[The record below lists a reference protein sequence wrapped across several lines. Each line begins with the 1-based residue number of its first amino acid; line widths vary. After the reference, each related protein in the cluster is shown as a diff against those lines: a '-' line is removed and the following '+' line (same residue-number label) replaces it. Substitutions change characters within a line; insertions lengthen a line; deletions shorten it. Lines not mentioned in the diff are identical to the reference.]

1 MKLLNLALIACAT
14 ASLAACSSEKKSKDA
29 SDKDS
34 VTESGYV
41 IEKVSSKDSIA
52 VDSCKAVADCSI
64 DYIKAS
70 GDNKTV
76 ADSTSAWIR
85 NILAVDKSVTMGAPL
100 AKSVVDSHLQSSKE
114 ELTDWVKEI
123 AKYPDDNY
131 PPMSYEFSYS
141 VKPVALTPSYVTMLY
156 NSYVYMGGAH
166 GGAES
171 VGQTFSTKSGL
182 KLTLD
187 NMFKPESKDAVLE
200 LVEQGLMKQYFKVS
214 DIKEFENELLLN
226 GDPLPFPANTPYFE
240 DGGVCFLYQ
249 QYEIAPYAAGM
260 PACVIPFKTLE
271 PYFSDLALGVIY
283 AE

>member
-14 ASLAACSSEKKSKDA
+14 ASLAACSSGKNSKDA

-76 ADSTSAWIR
+76 ADSTAAWIR
-85 NILAVDKSVTMGAPL
+85 NILAADKSVTMGAPL

-114 ELTDWVKEI
+114 ELTEWVKEI

-131 PPMSYEFSYS
+131 PPVSYEFSYN
-141 VKPVALTPSYVTMLY
+141 VKPLALTPSYVTMLY

-171 VGQTFSTKSGL
+171 VGQTFATKSGQ

-187 NMFKPESKDAVLE
+187 NMFKPESKDAVLA
-200 LVEQGLMKQYFKVS
+200 LVKKELMKQYFKVS
-214 DIKEFENELLLN
+214 DVKEFENELLLN
-226 GDPLPFPANTPYFE
+226 GDPLPFPANAPYFE

-249 QYEIAPYAAGM
+249 QYEIAPYASGM
-260 PACVIPFKTLE
+260 PACVIPFDTLK
-271 PYFSDLALGVIY
+271 PYFTDLALSVVD